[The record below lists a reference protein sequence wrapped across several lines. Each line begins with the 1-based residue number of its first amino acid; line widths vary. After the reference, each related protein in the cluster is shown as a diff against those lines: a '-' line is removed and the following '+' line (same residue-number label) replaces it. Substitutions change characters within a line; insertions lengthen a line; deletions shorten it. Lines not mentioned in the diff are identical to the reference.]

1 MSWTQYWTQLRC
13 QSGAKDSFRDS
24 ANDGRGA
31 GVAARSLNS
40 PILISNIARVVISR
54 RTVAC
59 RLFATSNQN
68 LLPIPYKVQIRSFGV
83 PTRDLIFGLRKGGLP
98 MMENSRI
105 SLATAA
111 LFTFG
116 PAVIATPG
124 ATQVGGVTIPQG
136 SFAGAASGDL
146 GAGSGLISDPT
157 FSFNPAS
164 SVSAPQ
170 LPSQASSKASGV
182 RAGSFG
188 TTDVN
193 PSLTTGALPGG
204 GVGGFD
210 QESGGAGVLGG
221 Q

>member
-1 MSWTQYWTQLRC
+1 
-13 QSGAKDSFRDS
+13 
-24 ANDGRGA
+24 
-31 GVAARSLNS
+31 
-40 PILISNIARVVISR
+40 
-54 RTVAC
+54 
-59 RLFATSNQN
+59 
-68 LLPIPYKVQIRSFGV
+68 
-83 PTRDLIFGLRKGGLP
+83 

-146 GAGSGLISDPT
+146 GAGSGSGNLISDPT

-170 LPSQASSKASGV
+170 LPSQRSSTASGV